1 MNGCPLFFVLAHDLA
16 GRRIHKMHARAR
28 DAGQYLIDIV
38 VRCLFGG
45 VALNAKAGIGA
56 TVEKRGHQCLIGPP
70 RLTSIQYKY
79 LEAGD
84 KRRTLN

>member
-1 MNGCPLFFVLAHDLA
+1 
-16 GRRIHKMHARAR
+16 MHARAR

-56 TVEKRGHQCLIGPP
+56 TVEKRGHQCLIGPR